1 MERKEGPGT
10 YSHREG
16 QGDPKGCFGR
26 QCRENLSAISPPRSR
41 EGDLPPVSRFKRSV
55 MSDLTYSP
63 SLRLVNFP
71 ISSQE
76 ASPLI
81 PDLFH
86 AQKNYIFR
94 ALEQDAFP
102 RFLRAKAF
110 GNLTPLG
117 SFVRLILG
125 LLLLWGGFVLAFS
138 LIFLDHK
145 PKRDRLWV
153 SQTALSPGTKLTLQV
168 ILPFFLATNLLLSAY
183 YSLSP
188 LLAFC
193 RQSETTPFRFIRISE
208 RYVRKLLLMR
218 ALWIEALCVAIT
230 AVLTVIFALV
240 PGHRL

>member
-1 MERKEGPGT
+1 M
-10 YSHREG
+10 
-16 QGDPKGCFGR
+16 
-26 QCRENLSAISPPRSR
+26 
-41 EGDLPPVSRFKRSV
+41 
-55 MSDLTYSP
+55 
-63 SLRLVNFP
+63 RLNNFP
-71 ISSQE
+71 ISSDE
-76 ASPLI
+76 TSPLI

-86 AQKNYIFR
+86 EQKMYIFK

-117 SFVRLILG
+117 SFVRLIAG
-125 LLLLWGGFVLAFS
+125 LLLLWGGFVLGFS

-153 SQTALSPGTKLTLQV
+153 SQRLGVTDVTDLQV
-168 ILPFFLATNLLLSAY
+168 ILPFFLATNFLLAAY

-188 LLAFC
+188 LLAFLQ
-193 RQSETTPFRFIRISE
+193 QSETTPFKFIRISE
-208 RYVRKLLLMR
+208 GYVRRLLLLR
-218 ALWIEALCVAIT
+218 GLWIEGLCIAIT